1 MGRPKKQ
8 VSEQNIENFQRDIE
22 LAGNRTDLLLKDK
35 KGRSKS
41 CLLCRRRKQRCDH
54 KLPSCTACL
63 KANVKCIQ
71 PVRYIENNGIPNTI
85 LQVDFTSST
94 GTSEASSNSPT
105 PDISKSIIG
114 NHDDNSSIA
123 TSISASNI
131 GNISFGLRKGSIS
144 KKKDKKKTTDNN
156 SNKNSDQYTNFLEK
170 KLKYLEKLIDLP
182 IGGVVFKKKLKNYKK
197 ISHLLGNIEDFR
209 GDEMTINRINN
220 NILPWQPS
228 PNHSNSNNSDGHSD
242 SNRLYGQ
249 LNSVNTEFQKQN
261 SGIKIEGSSLPA
273 LTSDSLD
280 SIDFSKCIFAKYLKD
295 HFNYDPVFE
304 FNENLSRSFLE
315 IFFTR
320 LQFKYPLLDEQEIYS
335 FHNDYTKNN
344 IYSCSANDFHFCTG
358 RMWLIFSISAYMHMT
373 TGKYDGLS
381 PIRYFSTAVRHITK
395 CGDNLND
402 VQKVELLTLLVLY
415 LLRTDRDSMIL
426 YEIMKDIM
434 AIVKGRLHLNKW
446 TQQDSFANKKLRLFW
461 CVYLLER
468 MICVAVGKPF
478 TIHES
483 EIDVPLFNE
492 DSYNTNKNSKTSGI
506 HFINQSV
513 TLRRIESN
521 FVEKLNIIPTNKQNT
536 PTKKNQLPTVKY
548 FFNELEIWRSKCS
561 TTDIRNFENETLKLY
576 YYRAVR
582 LLIQPYLE
590 FLTPE
595 EHLFRECQAA
605 AGQICQLYK
614 IFHQKTVNGHS
625 TPAVHTVFGAGVSLI
640 YCMWLERNFHD
651 ERRKK
656 LGDLSKHTR
665 PLVGP
670 NLFSTMD
677 DLRACSVCL
686 YVMTERSKFARVFRD
701 TFDQLMNA
709 TVGNLIER
717 CGPDSSEL
725 IYLTDRSTKDGPV
738 VLNED
743 IVTIGN
749 SSKTLNV
756 SLELHDAQHNISNNS
771 GMPPAVARTFGK
783 YQADEHVGFVEN
795 SQVDL
800 EEQKKLRQRQGLL
813 EQVAVPKSLAHLL
826 INAAGST
833 SINNN
838 TTVEAQLEPNAVLKI
853 RSKDVGRPGE
863 PRADDDDSKYI
874 VQKPAYPNEFDWK
887 NFQQQAF
894 LQQQLAQQ
902 NLQAYLSSLNYSKSF
917 GNVDTTGSVGTI
929 LKPELGQFNRGLLPA
944 HSASS
949 SAISIL
955 PGSNII
961 SPVLSEIVAAENT
974 SAPGSK
980 YVTRTSSPT
989 APVFN
994 YVAPGQNAFN
1004 SVAGNTDNNGNLIP
1018 NAEIPIITHDGS
1030 LNNMAATYI
1039 QSSNKPNSG
1048 SILFDNGT
1056 HEMINHISNWTS
1068 NAVGDL
1074 VNVFP
1079 SGRKEQQP
1087 NSSGTGGSQSST
1099 NLVQNSVET
1108 SKFGFSNGIGGYE
1121 TPRKLNNL
1129 DLNRQIRPIGST
1141 AYPDSSVQN
1150 IPPRS
1155 VGTMRNIAPSNQA
1168 EEFWTINDDYGFLT

>member
-8 VSEQNIENFQRDIE
+8 ISEKNIENFQRDIE

-63 KANVKCIQ
+63 KANVKCVQ
-71 PVRYIENNGIPNTI
+71 PVRYVENNGVPNAI
-85 LQVDFTSST
+85 LQMELASST
-94 GTSEASSNSPT
+94 GTSETSSDSPT
-105 PDISKSIIG
+105 PDISRPIIG
-114 NHDDNSSIA
+114 GQNDGTSNVT
-123 TSISASNI
+123 TSIYTSNI
-131 GNISFGLRKGSIS
+131 NNISLGPRKGSIS
-144 KKKDKKKTTDNN
+144 KKNDKKKTTDNNN

-182 IGGVVFKKKLKNYKK
+182 IGGVVFKKKLNNYKK
-197 ISHLLGNIEDFR
+197 ISHLLGDIDDFR

-220 NILPWQPS
+220 NILPWQP
-228 PNHSNSNNSDGHSD
+228 PPTYMNSNNSDSNSD
-242 SNRLYGQ
+242 SNKSHGQ
-249 LNSVNTEFQKQN
+249 LNNVNTDFQKQTN
-261 SGIKIEGSSLPA
+261 GIKIETSSLPA
-273 LTSDSLD
+273 LASDSLD
-280 SIDFSKCIFAKYLKD
+280 SIDFSKCIFAKYLKN
-295 HFNYDPVFE
+295 HFIYDPVFE

-402 VQKVELLTLLVLY
+402 VQKVELLTLLLLY

-434 AIVKGRLHLNKW
+434 VIVKGRLHLNKW

-536 PTKKNQLPTVKY
+536 PTKKNQLPIVKY

-576 YYRAVR
+576 YYRAVG

-595 EHLFRECQAA
+595 DHLFRECQAA

-640 YCMWLERNFHD
+640 YCMWLERNFND

-738 VLNED
+738 ILNED
-743 IVTIGN
+743 IVAIDGT
-749 SSKTLNV
+749 SKSLDV
-756 SLELHDAQHNISNNS
+756 SLELRNTKHNLSSGS

-800 EEQKKLRQRQGLL
+800 EEQKRLKQRQGLL

-826 INAAGST
+826 VNGG
-833 SINNN
+833 INNRKN
-838 TTVEAQLEPNAVLKI
+838 LEAHLDSNSVLKI

-863 PRADDDDSKYI
+863 QDTDDDSKYI

-917 GNVDTTGSVGTI
+917 GNVDTAGSMGSV
-929 LKPELGQFNRGLLPA
+929 LKPDIEQFNRNILPS

-949 SAISIL
+949 SAVSVL
-955 PGSNII
+955 TGSNII
-961 SPVLSEIVAAENT
+961 SPVLSEIT
-974 SAPGSK
+974 STQNASATDPK
-980 YVTRTSSPT
+980 YIVRASSPSVSAFNYI
-989 APVFN
+989 APV
-994 YVAPGQNAFN
+994 QNTFR
-1004 SVAGNTDNNGNLIP
+1004 SVGGNTDNNLNLIP
-1018 NAEIPIITHDGS
+1018 NSAMPIINHDGS
-1030 LNNMAATYI
+1030 VNGMPPTYF
-1039 QSSNKPNSG
+1039 QPSSKPNSG
-1048 SILFDNGT
+1048 NILFDNGT

-1079 SGRKEQQP
+1079 SNQKEEQP
-1087 NSSGTGGSQSST
+1087 NSNGNGNG
-1099 NLVQNSVET
+1099 NENPIQNSVET
-1108 SKFGFSNGIGGYE
+1108 DKFGFTNGVGGYE
-1121 TPRKLNNL
+1121 TPRKLDILGVN
-1129 DLNRQIRPIGST
+1129 QQAMPIRST
-1141 AYPDSSVQN
+1141 AFHDSSVQPV
-1150 IPPRS
+1150 PPHS
-1155 VGTMRNIAPSNQA
+1155 VGTIRNIAPSNQA

>member
-8 VSEQNIENFQRDIE
+8 ISEQNIENFQRDIE

-63 KANVKCIQ
+63 KANVKCVQ
-71 PVRYIENNGIPNTI
+71 PVRYIENLGNIPNNNNNNDTI
-85 LQVDFTSST
+85 SI
-94 GTSEASSNSPT
+94 SETSSNSPIS
-105 PDISKSIIG
+105 DISTV
-114 NHDDNSSIA
+114 DNIHINQPV
-123 TSISASNI
+123 TIPDLQ
-131 GNISFGLRKGSIS
+131 SFNKQRNVITTKNKIT
-144 KKKDKKKTTDNN
+144 KKTDN
-156 SNKNSDQYTNFLEK
+156 QYTNFLEK

-182 IGGVVFKKKLKNYKK
+182 IGGVVFQKKLKNYKK
-197 ISHLLGNIEDFR
+197 VSHLLGNIEDFKN
-209 GDEMTINRINN
+209 DEMRINRLDKNVTNN
-220 NILPWQPS
+220 N
-228 PNHSNSNNSDGHSD
+228 NNDNMIRDNDGITTTTRDFRNQSGTLIYD
-242 SNRLYGQ
+242 SN
-249 LNSVNTEFQKQN
+249 
-261 SGIKIEGSSLPA
+261 SSLPA

-280 SIDFSKCIFAKYLKD
+280 SIDFSKCIFTKYLKD
-295 HFNYDPVFE
+295 HFKYDPVFE
-304 FNENLSRSFLE
+304 FNENLSRSFLD

-335 FHNDYTKNN
+335 FHNDYTKNK
-344 IYSCSANDFHFCTG
+344 IYSCSANDFHFATG

-373 TGKYDGLS
+373 TGKYNGLP

-402 VQKVELLTLLVLY
+402 VQRVELLTLLVLY
-415 LLRTDRDSMIL
+415 LLRTDRDSLIL
-426 YEIMKDIM
+426 YEIIKDIM
-434 AIVKGRLHLNKW
+434 HIVKNKLKLNKW

-468 MICVAVGKPF
+468 MICVAIGKPF

-492 DSYNTNKNSKTSGI
+492 DSYNTNKNSRTSGI
-506 HFINQSV
+506 HFINQSL

-521 FVEKLNIIPTNKQNT
+521 FVEKLNIIPSNKQTT
-536 PTKKNQLPTVKY
+536 PTKKNQLPTVKL
-548 FFNELEIWRSKCS
+548 FFNELEVWRSNCS

-595 EHLFRECQAA
+595 DQLFKECQAA

-614 IFHQKTVNGHS
+614 IFHQKTINGHS

-640 YCMWLERNFHD
+640 YCMWLERNFND

-725 IYLTDRSTKDGPV
+725 IYLTDRSIKNGPV
-738 VLNED
+738 ELNND
-743 IVTIGN
+743 IIAVNGEQKQMTVSIDLNKKSNQDKTNKDSITN
-749 SSKTLNV
+749 SDVRTS
-756 SLELHDAQHNISNNS
+756 HN

-783 YQADEHVGFVEN
+783 YQAEEHVGFVEN

-800 EEQKKLRQRQGLL
+800 EEQRKLKQRQGIL

-826 INAAGST
+826 VS
-833 SINNN
+833 NN
-838 TTVEAQLEPNAVLKI
+838 TKLTTDSQSSSDSSDILKI
-853 RSKDVGRPGE
+853 KSKDIV
-863 PRADDDDSKYI
+863 DSRTNSANDNGDNNYI
-874 VQKPAYPNEFDWK
+874 VQKPVYPNEFDWK

-902 NLQAYLSSLNYSKSF
+902 NLQAYLSSLNYSKSL
-917 GNVDTTGSVGTI
+917 GTVDTVGSINPVMKPDMTTFHTDMGSANSNSPSTGSAV
-929 LKPELGQFNRGLLPA
+929 Q
-944 HSASS
+944 
-949 SAISIL
+949 
-955 PGSNII
+955 GSNFV
-961 SPVLSEIVAAENT
+961 SPALSDFNQLRQSSMSDPKHVVRNPSPSVPGYNYGIPSVQSNLNNT
-974 SAPGSK
+974 FNTTDGCSNTA
-980 YVTRTSSPT
+980 VSST
-989 APVFN
+989 
-994 YVAPGQNAFN
+994 
-1004 SVAGNTDNNGNLIP
+1004 GNTPNINHDMGISSIP
-1018 NAEIPIITHDGS
+1018 PTYFQGS
-1030 LNNMAATYI
+1030 T
-1039 QSSNKPNSG
+1039 KPNSG
-1048 SILFDNGT
+1048 KILFDNCT
-1056 HEMINHISNWTS
+1056 HDMINNISTWTS
-1068 NAVGDL
+1068 NAIGDL
-1074 VNVFP
+1074 VNVLPMGHKGATGNNIGDELSQNNENSSVKNVSNNERFP
-1079 SGRKEQQP
+1079 SV
-1087 NSSGTGGSQSST
+1087 NGTM
-1099 NLVQNSVET
+1099 
-1108 SKFGFSNGIGGYE
+1108 GYE
-1121 TPRKLNNL
+1121 IP
-1129 DLNRQIRPIGST
+1129 RQIHNGLGITKNAGSGGFPEHPVNGT
-1141 AYPDSSVQN
+1141 VSE
-1150 IPPRS
+1150 S
-1155 VGTMRNIAPSNQA
+1155 VGTIRNVASSNQA

>member
-8 VSEQNIENFQRDIE
+8 ISEQNIENFQRDIE

-63 KANVKCIQ
+63 KANVKCVQ
-71 PVRYIENNGIPNTI
+71 PVRYVENLGNTNIGIGDTI
-85 LQVDFTSST
+85 
-94 GTSEASSNSPT
+94 SEASSDSPIS
-105 PDISKSIIG
+105 DISNLDNGQNIPSVSLPNIYSFNKQKKSIP
-114 NHDDNSSIA
+114 
-123 TSISASNI
+123 
-131 GNISFGLRKGSIS
+131 
-144 KKKDKKKTTDNN
+144 KTKNKITKNTDN
-156 SNKNSDQYTNFLEK
+156 QYTNFLEK

-182 IGGVVFKKKLKNYKK
+182 IGGVVFQKKLKNYKK
-197 ISHLLGNIEDFR
+197 VSHLLGDIDDFKNDNMIINRLDNNNNGNSSNSSNNGNMIRDNDGIVRDFR
-209 GDEMTINRINN
+209 NQNGTLIY
-220 NILPWQPS
+220 
-228 PNHSNSNNSDGHSD
+228 D
-242 SNRLYGQ
+242 S
-249 LNSVNTEFQKQN
+249 T
-261 SGIKIEGSSLPA
+261 SSLPA

-280 SIDFSKCIFAKYLKD
+280 SIDFSKCIFTKYLKD
-295 HFNYDPVFE
+295 HFKYDPVFE
-304 FNENLSRSFLE
+304 FNENLSRSFLD

-335 FHNDYTKNN
+335 FHNDYTKNK
-344 IYSCSANDFHFCTG
+344 IYSCSANDFHFATG

-373 TGKYDGLS
+373 TGKYDGLP

-402 VQKVELLTLLVLY
+402 VQRVELLTLLVLY
-415 LLRTDRDSMIL
+415 LLRTDRDSLIL
-426 YEIMKDIM
+426 YEVIKDIM
-434 AIVKGRLHLNKW
+434 DIVKNKLKLNKW

-468 MICVAVGKPF
+468 MICVAIGKPF

-492 DSYNTNKNSKTSGI
+492 DSYNTNKNSRTSGI
-506 HFINQSV
+506 HFINQSL

-521 FVEKLNIIPTNKQNT
+521 FVEKLNIIPSNKQNT
-536 PTKKNQLPTVKY
+536 PTKKNQLPIVKS
-548 FFNELEIWRSKCS
+548 FFNELEVWRSNCS

-582 LLIQPYLE
+582 LLIQPFLE

-595 EHLFRECQAA
+595 DQLFKECQAA

-614 IFHQKTVNGHS
+614 IFHQKTINGHS

-640 YCMWLERNFHD
+640 YCMWLERNFND

-725 IYLTDRSTKDGPV
+725 IYLTDRSIKNGPV
-738 VLNED
+738 VLND
-743 IVTIGN
+743 NIVTVDGEHKQMTVSINLNEN
-749 SSKTLNV
+749 SS
-756 SLELHDAQHNISNNS
+756 QNS
-771 GMPPAVARTFGK
+771 TDNSSITNPDVATSRNGMPPAVARTFGK

-800 EEQKKLRQRQGLL
+800 EEQKKLKQRQGIL

-826 INAAGST
+826 VSNNLKST
-833 SINNN
+833 RDIQSISASND
-838 TTVEAQLEPNAVLKI
+838 VLKI
-853 RSKDVGRPGE
+853 KSKDVGNSKTDITNDN
-863 PRADDDDSKYI
+863 ADNNYI
-874 VQKPAYPNEFDWK
+874 VQKPVYPNEFDWK

-902 NLQAYLSSLNYSKSF
+902 NLQAYLSSLNYSKSL
-917 GNVDTTGSVGTI
+917 GTVDTVSAINSVM
-929 LKPELGQFNRGLLPA
+929 KPELTSFHA
-944 HSASS
+944 DIVSANSS
-949 SAISIL
+949 SPSAASAIH
-955 PGSNII
+955 GSNFV
-961 SPVLSEIVAAENT
+961 SPALSDINQLRK
-974 SAPGSK
+974 SSMSDSK
-980 YVTRTSSPT
+980 YVIRNPSPSV
-989 APVFN
+989 PGYN
-994 YVAPGQNAFN
+994 YGMPQVQPNFN
-1004 SVAGNTDNNGNLIP
+1004 STFNNTDSRSNTVVSSNGNTPNINLDVGMSAIP
-1018 NAEIPIITHDGS
+1018 STYFQG
-1030 LNNMAATYI
+1030 AT
-1039 QSSNKPNSG
+1039 KPNSG
-1048 SILFDNGT
+1048 KILFDNGT
-1056 HEMINHISNWTS
+1056 HDMINDISTWTS

-1079 SGRKEQQP
+1079 MGQKGE
-1087 NSSGTGGSQSST
+1087 TGNGLG
-1099 NLVQNSVET
+1099 NEPPQNNGNVSV
-1108 SKFGFSNGIGGYE
+1108 KNVSNGERFASINGTIGYE
-1121 TPRKLNNL
+1121 TPRQIHTNL
-1129 DLNRQIRPIGST
+1129 SIAQNTGSNGFPEHPINGTVSE
-1141 AYPDSSVQN
+1141 
-1150 IPPRS
+1150 S
-1155 VGTMRNIAPSNQA
+1155 VGSIRNVAPSNQA